1 MTATAIFRYGMRLPG
16 AGRVFYRVVL
26 PHIRPR
32 TGWHRPARTGCPH
45 RAPGSFSIPQGRR
58 MHGWAA
64 AGDHRRSFFRRTGS
78 GTGARHFSR
87 RSRSVAFL
95 FLFIVRELIRAPVGR
110 GEVIAGS
117 TVSQDP
123 IIDGEGTGPDPC
135 PRVSSGTGA
144 NARQNYSYKPVF
156 FESGHLKQE
165 KTVQFSG
172 VSFIAK
178 TGICNGPC
186 RAMSGP
192 ENAYMAENK
201 SGSCARQKPDE
212 FSGKFGRSAT
222 IVGL

>member
-16 AGRVFYRVVL
+16 AGRVFYRVVP

-64 AGDHRRSFFRRTGS
+64 AGDHRRSFFRSTGS

-110 GEVIAGS
+110 GEVIAGPA
-117 TVSQDP
+117 VSHDP
-123 IIDGEGTGPDPC
+123 IIDGEGTGQDPC
-135 PRVSSGTGA
+135 PQVSSGTGA

-156 FESGHLKQE
+156 SESGHLKQE

-178 TGICNGPC
+178 TGICNAPC

-201 SGSCARQKPDE
+201 SGSCARQKPD
-212 FSGKFGRSAT
+212 
-222 IVGL
+222 